1 MYVCRPLNYTDFVI
15 ITTSSDL
22 DYRQLEE
29 KKRWFFFFGCLATMG
44 KHNVCVYNLMIN
56 GAFRKL
62 GDKYVHMH
70 SISIACVSATSESG
84 SF

>member
-29 KKRWFFFFGCLATMG
+29 KKRWFFFLAVWQLWENTM
-44 KHNVCVYNLMIN
+44 CVFTIL
-56 GAFRKL
+56 
-62 GDKYVHMH
+62 
-70 SISIACVSATSESG
+70 
-84 SF
+84 

>member
-29 KKRWFFFFGCLATMG
+29 KKRWVFFFWLFGNYGKTQCVCLQS
-44 KHNVCVYNLMIN
+44 Y
-56 GAFRKL
+56 
-62 GDKYVHMH
+62 DQW
-70 SISIACVSATSESG
+70 
-84 SF
+84 SFQKTG